1 MTENK
6 RFTWDV
12 CVSDAMFYDNG
23 AVIDYDDVVDL
34 LNEQH
39 ETIIDNEEY
48 IKDLEYQLKGFKKD
62 YNDCGEYLKEYQQK
76 VKDTLQK
83 LSSKYRQIRRKQFE
97 NQYDSISWSLEAQH
111 CLGKIQAIDEIAD
124 ELGIDLQ

>member
-76 VKDTLQK
+76 VKDTLQWIYNDSKVINSKERQKAVK
-83 LSSKYRQIRRKQFE
+83 L
-97 NQYDSISWSLEAQH
+97 
-111 CLGKIQAIDEIAD
+111 IAK

>member
-6 RFTWDV
+6 RYSFNWERGHPNFWDNYCDLADCYLTCEDV
-12 CVSDAMFYDNG
+12 CE
-23 AVIDYDDVVDL
+23 L

-76 VKDTLQK
+76 VKDTLQWIYNDSKVINSKERQKAVK
-83 LSSKYRQIRRKQFE
+83 L
-97 NQYDSISWSLEAQH
+97 
-111 CLGKIQAIDEIAD
+111 IAK